1 MLESYKSIVTQYGEP
16 IYKFDVDYTDE
27 ELFISQDVPQK
38 YHVFSWAKCAG
49 GVIVY
54 GLYPRGWIANPPL
67 RVLVAHLL
75 KTNKPNE

>member
-1 MLESYKSIVTQYGEP
+1 MPDNYKDIVAQYGEP
-16 IYKFDVDYTDE
+16 IYTLDVDYTDE
-27 ELFISQDVPQK
+27 ELSMTQDIPQK
-38 YHVFSWAKCAG
+38 YHVFSWSECAG

-75 KTNKPNE
+75 KLNVQ